1 MRLLS
6 LVFCLLLSCC
16 LTAQAEPKSE
26 WEGLTVPPAPSS
38 TNAIGFGSL
47 NPTLNTNEPLYIING
62 YPAEKQ
68 DLNELDPAS
77 IESIN
82 VIKGKNALALYGSQ
96 GANDG
101 VIIIH
106 TKGEATPCAD
116 YTLTP
121 EEIPANL
128 FSLYE
133 IMDFGAGKEVVYLL
147 QGNPIKLRKLKKI
160 ATTDIASVKVYQ
172 RVLKVRLMGYSK
184 QQVIVDVML
193 R

>member
-6 LVFCLLLSCC
+6 LAFCLFLSCC
-16 LTAQAEPKSE
+16 LTGQAEPKSE
-26 WEGLTVPPAPSS
+26 WEGLTIPPEAPTAKPFIIRSTSS
-38 TNAIGFGSL
+38 IADTK
-47 NPTLNTNEPLYIING
+47 EPLVIING
-62 YPAEKQ
+62 YPAEKR
-68 DLNELDPAS
+68 DLNELNPAC

-82 VIKGKNALALYGSQ
+82 VIKDESSVALYGSR
-96 GANDG
+96 GANG
-101 VIIIH
+101 VIIIQ
-106 TKGEATPCAD
+106 TNGEINFRPD

-133 IMDFGAGKEVVYLL
+133 TLNFGADKEVVYLL

-160 ATTDIASVKVYQ
+160 STDEFTSVKVYQ
-172 RVLKVRLMGYSK
+172 RELKVKLMGYSE
-184 QQVIVDVML
+184 QEVVVDVIL